1 MKNISF
7 IYYGAK
13 TKFSSI
19 IFALTFIVLV
29 ASCSKS
35 GGDKV
40 SQKKE
45 ELAKLQT
52 EEKAISEKIQKLQA
66 ELNILDPNKEE
77 EKVISVTTTPIAVSN
92 FKHFVELQGRLDAKN
107 NILVSPQVGGAITNL
122 YVKEGDYVKQ
132 GQLIATIDN
141 SVMKQSLQEIEV
153 QLETAKVFFEKQK
166 NLWDQKIGT
175 EVQFIQAKSNVE
187 ALEKRLATLQ
197 TQTAMTKV
205 TAPLNGFVDEIR
217 QRAGELAAPG
227 LGIVRI
233 VNSDNL
239 KVVAQAADTYAG
251 TIKQGDLVT
260 IKFPDLGKETTAR
273 LTFVSQTVNPASRT
287 FVIEASV
294 PKIDPQL
301 KPNMTAIMNVNDQS
315 KGDAVIINR
324 NLIQQ
329 DEAGNVVY
337 VAVTE
342 GGKKVARSRKI
353 TTGLTY
359 GGDIEIVSGLQAG
372 DLLITQGYQDLVDG
386 QAISF

>member
-1 MKNISF
+1 MKNISL
-7 IYYGAK
+7 IYQGAK
-13 TKFSSI
+13 TRFSQI
-19 IFALTFIVLV
+19 AFALAFIVLV
-29 ASCSKS
+29 ASCSKG

-45 ELAKLQT
+45 ELAKLQA
-52 EEKAISEKIQKLQA
+52 EESAISEKIQKLQA

-77 EKVISVTTTPIAVSN
+77 EKVISVTTSPVASQN
-92 FKHFVELQGRLDAKN
+92 FKHFVEFQGRLDAKN
-107 NILVSPQVGGAITNL
+107 NIFVSPQVGGAITSLN
-122 YVKEGDYVKQ
+122 VKEGDYVKQ
-132 GQLIATIDN
+132 GQVLATIDN
-141 SVMKQSLQEIEV
+141 SVMKQSIQEIEV
-153 QLETAKVFFEKQK
+153 QLQTAKVFYEKQK

-175 EVQFIQAKSNVE
+175 EIQYIQAKSNVE
-187 ALEKRLATLQ
+187 SLEKRLATAQSQL
-197 TQTAMTKV
+197 AMTKV
-205 TAPLNGFVDEIR
+205 TAPMNGFIDEVR
-217 QRAGELAAPG
+217 LRAGELASPG

-260 IKFPDLGKETTAR
+260 IKFPDLGKETTAK

-287 FVIEASV
+287 FTIEASI

-301 KPNMTAIMNVNDQS
+301 KPNMNAVMNVNDQS
-315 KGDAVIINR
+315 KSEAIIINR

-329 DEAGNVVY
+329 DEQGNIVY

-386 QAISF
+386 QAVSF